1 MALIVGLTVAT
12 DFATEVVMLIFRRIL
27 MFPINLRRKYIAKGI
42 EIRDFR
48 AAASDTTRPHSI
60 DIRFVIDSNTDATVR
75 LKRVILCLYAGSWEV
90 ARLDLN
96 PDLDDLPRLI
106 KGRTNPEVGLCFY
119 PPVLWWVE
127 GRSALEL
134 KKAEF
139 EVESAWGIIRWS
151 VRITKGSATIDH
163 VDKIRDSYIGIMRW
177 VLREKESL

>member
-1 MALIVGLTVAT
+1 M
-12 DFATEVVMLIFRRIL
+12 
-27 MFPINLRRKYIAKGI
+27 
-42 EIRDFR
+42 
-48 AAASDTTRPHSI
+48 
-60 DIRFVIDSNTDATVR
+60 
-75 LKRVILCLYAGSWEV
+75 
-90 ARLDLN
+90 
-96 PDLDDLPRLI
+96 
-106 KGRTNPEVGLCFY
+106 GLCFY